1 MMLVIY
7 LEVLDQNNSK
17 YGEHWLLELGDES
30 KDTKSTQLF
39 FKYNKSFIIKCF

>member
-17 YGEHWLLELGDES
+17 YGEYWLLELGDES
-30 KDTKSTQLF
+30 KDTKSIQL

>member
-39 FKYNKSFIIKCF
+39 SNITKAL